1 MGGGVPG
8 GTKEAEPEALKATRA
23 ALRHV
28 GDVGQPTDKGKPS
41 GVIIFIINC
50 FQAVCGGIA
59 DQFIAAD
66 GIFPE
71 RDDVGVAEEY
81 SRTQTLAD
89 HPFDD
94 GGRAWGAAAMQQ
106 DALLREVAAIR
117 RFWTESLF
125 MNIPVR
131 HFNYKFNNFSSFRFL
146 SELP

>member
-1 MGGGVPG
+1 M
-8 GTKEAEPEALKATRA
+8 RA
-23 ALRHV
+23 N
-28 GDVGQPTDKGKPS
+28 P
-41 GVIIFIINC
+41 
-50 FQAVCGGIA
+50 
-59 DQFIAAD
+59 QFVTAD

-81 SRTQTLAD
+81 SRTQALAD

-117 RFWTESLF
+117 RFWTEFLF

-131 HFNYKFNNFSSFRFL
+131 HFIANLTIFLVFTFAVRTFNANFNGTKNRHHDRKGREIHFGGEICGRDRGL
-146 SELP
+146 RVPDRQGRHGKNNIP

>member
-8 GTKEAEPEALKATRA
+8 GAKEAELEALQATRA

-28 GDVGQPTDKGKPS
+28 GDPGQPADKGQPG
-41 GVIIFIINC
+41 GVIIFIINRSET
-50 FQAVCGGIA
+50 VCNGIA

-81 SRTQTLAD
+81 PWTQTLSD